1 MRSRINYDTFSL
13 TFGLPIF
20 YSSDHEL
27 QHHRHSDYRT
37 RRHYYRS
44 TAALCL
50 RIAETEFRSPQ
61 VILRVFLLVP
71 KVFDM
76 SRIQLY
82 DTTLRDGSQGE
93 GVNFSL
99 QDKLM
104 IAQRLDSLGF
114 DYIEGGY
121 PLSNPKDEEFF
132 QRIADMDLKH
142 ARVSAFGMTRRKGVA
157 AEDDIGM
164 QALIRSKAPA
174 VTIVGKTWDL
184 HVTEVLRVSL
194 EENIAMIRDSI
205 GYVASE
211 GREAIYDAE
220 HCFDGWKA
228 NPDYALQTLQAAAEA
243 GASMIVMCDTNGGT
257 LPEQIAEFVSALKA
271 AVKVPIGIHCHNDC
285 ELAVANSLAA
295 VKAGAMQVQGTING
309 IGERC
314 GNVDLVSVAANL
326 NLKLGYDVLVPG
338 GIQRLTELSRY
349 VYELA
354 NMNFR
359 SGQPFVGT
367 SAFAHKGG
375 MHVHAVNRLARSYE
389 HITPE
394 AVGNERRILVS
405 ELSGRSN
412 IVAKTTKFNISQDN
426 ELMSRILNAVQDL
439 ENEGYQFEA
448 AEASFDL
455 LVMKQAGSYQ
465 PAFQL
470 EHYRVHVENQARDP
484 MTEAVIKLAIG
495 SVTQH
500 VVGEGDGPVNALDS
514 ALRKA
519 LTSAYP
525 GLAEMV
531 LVDYKVRV
539 INSSEGTAAKVRVVI
554 ESRDRNSVWSTVG
567 VSENI
572 IEASWIALVDAVEYK
587 IHMDRG
593 VIRSGGNG

>member
-1 MRSRINYDTFSL
+1 M
-13 TFGLPIF
+13 
-20 YSSDHEL
+20 
-27 QHHRHSDYRT
+27 
-37 RRHYYRS
+37 
-44 TAALCL
+44 A
-50 RIAETEFRSPQ
+50 
-61 VILRVFLLVP
+61 
-71 KVFDM
+71 
-76 SRIQLY
+76 RIQLY

-104 IAQRLDSLGF
+104 ITQRLDQLGF

-121 PLSNPKDEEFF
+121 PLSNPKDEEYF
-132 QRIADMDLKH
+132 QRVADMDLKH
-142 ARVSAFGMTRRKGVA
+142 ARVTAFGMTRRKDIA

-164 QALIRSKAPA
+164 QALVRSKAPA
-174 VTIVGKTWDL
+174 ITIVGKTWDL

-194 EENIAMIRDSI
+194 DENIAMIRDSI
-205 GYVASE
+205 AFVKSE

-228 NPDYALQTLQAAAEA
+228 NPDYALQTLQAAAES
-243 GASMIVMCDTNGGT
+243 GANMIVMCDTNGGT
-257 LPEQIAEFVSALKA
+257 LPAQIAEFVQALKS
-271 AVKVPIGIHCHNDC
+271 AVSVPIGIHCHNDC

-295 VKAGAMQVQGTING
+295 VQAGAMQVQGTING

-314 GNVDLVSVAANL
+314 GNVDLISVAANL
-326 NLKLGYDVLVPG
+326 SLKLKYDVLIPG

-359 SGQPFVGT
+359 SGQPFVGS

-375 MHVHAVNRLARSYE
+375 MHVHAVNRIARSYE
-389 HITPE
+389 HITPD

-412 IVAKTTKFNISQDN
+412 IVAKTIKFNISENN
-426 ELMSRILNAVQDL
+426 ELMAKILTVVQDL
-439 ENEGYQFEA
+439 ESDGYQFEA

-455 LVMKQAGSYQ
+455 LVMKQAGTYKA
-465 PAFQL
+465 AFQL
-470 EHYRVHVENQARDP
+470 DHYRVNVENQSREP
-484 MTEAVIKLAIG
+484 MTEAVIKLTTGDAQ
-495 SVTQH
+495 QH

-519 LTSAYP
+519 LTPVFP
-525 GLAEMV
+525 GLTEMI
-531 LVDYKVRV
+531 LMDYKVRV
-539 INSSEGTAAKVRVVI
+539 INSAEGTAAKVRVVI
-554 ESRDRNSVWSTVG
+554 ESRDHGSVWSTVG

-572 IEASWIALVDAVEYK
+572 IEASWIALVDAFEYK
-587 IHMDRG
+587 IHKDRG
-593 VIRSGGNG
+593 AVQSGPAAM